1 MKKKIKILHVT
12 KGFYPEIVGG
22 IETFIFTLC
31 SELKKKYNFSIFCL
45 GNTTSTYKYKN
56 IKIYKF
62 KKTFQINS
70 CPISL
75 DALLKFKKIALNYDI
90 IHYHYPY
97 PFMDILDLLISKIKI
112 TTYHSDIVKQKILG
126 FFYIPLKNIFL
137 NRQSLVIFSSFQYLR
152 TSKILESIKNKAKI
166 INFGIK
172 FKQVKSDQILKKKK
186 YILFIGSLRYYKG
199 LDILLKAA
207 KNIKSEIIICGK
219 GKELNKLIN
228 LKNQLRLKNVRFTGH
243 VIESL
248 KMKLLKNCEL
258 FVFPSNSRS
267 EAFGISILEAMSF
280 GKPIISCEIGTATS
294 FLNIHNRTGFVI
306 KPNDSLLL
314 SKKINFLLDPK
325 NIKIKKYFSKEAL
338 LRFKKKF
345 SSKLMADK
353 YYVAYKEVL
362 KNHKI

>member
-186 YILFIGSLRYYKG
+186 VYSVYRQLKIL
-199 LDILLKAA
+199 
-207 KNIKSEIIICGK
+207 
-219 GKELNKLIN
+219 
-228 LKNQLRLKNVRFTGH
+228 
-243 VIESL
+243 
-248 KMKLLKNCEL
+248 
-258 FVFPSNSRS
+258 
-267 EAFGISILEAMSF
+267 
-280 GKPIISCEIGTATS
+280 
-294 FLNIHNRTGFVI
+294 
-306 KPNDSLLL
+306 
-314 SKKINFLLDPK
+314 
-325 NIKIKKYFSKEAL
+325 
-338 LRFKKKF
+338 
-345 SSKLMADK
+345 
-353 YYVAYKEVL
+353 
-362 KNHKI
+362 